1 MTDKSGRE
9 VFLRGVWEENPVLV
23 QILGLCPTLAVTNSV
38 ENAIAMA
45 LATAFVILGSSALV
59 SLVKDYIPSQVRM
72 SGYILIIATFVTVV
86 DLIMGAV
93 APSIS
98 KALGAFVPLIVV
110 NCMILGRAEAF
121 ASKNRL
127 LPSILDAAGT
137 AAGFSIALLLMG
149 SFREILGN
157 GTFLGIQVMPHNWE
171 PWVIM
176 ILPPGGFLTLG
187 GILMGLSWWWQ
198 RGEKKDVAVKPR
210 RWPNGVRA
218 PEEERRSEMVA

>member
-1 MTDKSGRE
+1 MTDRTGRE

-38 ENAIAMA
+38 DNAIAMA
-45 LATAFVILGSSALV
+45 LATAFVIVGSSALV

-86 DLIMGAV
+86 DLIMAAV
-93 APSIS
+93 APSMS

-137 AAGFSIALLLMG
+137 AAGFSVALLLMG
-149 SFREILGN
+149 SVRELLGS

-187 GILMGLSWWWQ
+187 AILMGMSWWWQ
-198 RGEKKDVAVKPR
+198 RGEKKDEAVKPR
-210 RWPNGVRA
+210 RWPHGVRA
-218 PEEERRSEMVA
+218 PEERRPEMVA

>member
-1 MTDKSGRE
+1 MTDRTGRE

-45 LATAFVILGSSALV
+45 LATAFVIVGSSALV

-72 SGYILIIATFVTVV
+72 SAYILIIATFVTVV

-93 APSIS
+93 APAMS

-127 LPSILDAAGT
+127 LPSILDAVGT

-149 SFREILGN
+149 GVRELLGS
-157 GTFLGIQVMPHNWE
+157 GTFLGLQVMPHNWE

-187 GILMGLSWWWQ
+187 AILMGMSLWWQ
-198 RGEKKDVAVKPR
+198 RGEKKDEAVKPR
-210 RWPNGVRA
+210 RWPHGVRA
-218 PEEERRSEMVA
+218 PEERRPEMVA